1 MERPVGE
8 IEKVLDLL
16 RNRDCLNFDEKYIK
30 ILLINLVFLTQ
41 LHIKSKAKLTAE
53 LPALMYLFRKPYY
66 PTFPIFD

>member
-16 RNRDCLNFDEKYIK
+16 RNRDYLNFDEKYIK

-41 LHIKSKAKLTAE
+41 LHIKSKAKLMAE
-53 LPALMYLFRKPYY
+53 LPALMYLFRKPYH
-66 PTFPIFD
+66 PTFQIFD